1 VADDASGNWKRSPPK
16 PSGEPGPRPDSPGSR
31 SRWRR
36 KEQPAAA
43 QSGAEQDAGPA
54 MADLYQAHY
63 RSLLRLAALL
73 VGNATTA
80 EAVVVDSFVA
90 FHRMRKGPQTCADA
104 LPQLQRLVIARSRS
118 AARHHPPAGGDWSP
132 VVARLPGSPDR
143 RARTPPFERSAVV
156 LALAALPPAQREAV
170 VLTRYLDLTDE
181 QAAAVMRVSQA
192 ALRRHLA
199 AAKSALRPV
208 LPEES

>member
-1 VADDASGNWKRSPPK
+1 MGDTGK
-16 PSGEPGPRPDSPGSR
+16 PSGEPGPRPDSPESHAR

-36 KEQPAAA
+36 KDQSVAA
-43 QSGAEQDAGPA
+43 QSGAEQDARPA
-54 MADLYQAHY
+54 LADVYQAHY

-90 FHRMRKGPQTCADA
+90 FHRTRKGPQTCADA

-118 AARHHPPAGGDWSP
+118 AARHHPPADGDWSP

-170 VLTRYLDLTDE
+170 VLTLYLDLTDE

-208 LPEES
+208 LPEGS

>member
-1 VADDASGNWKRSPPK
+1 
-16 PSGEPGPRPDSPGSR
+16 
-31 SRWRR
+31 
-36 KEQPAAA
+36 
-43 QSGAEQDAGPA
+43 
-54 MADLYQAHY
+54 M
-63 RSLLRLAALL
+63 
-73 VGNATTA
+73 
-80 EAVVVDSFVA
+80 
-90 FHRMRKGPQTCADA
+90 
-104 LPQLQRLVIARSRS
+104 
-118 AARHHPPAGGDWSP
+118 
-132 VVARLPGSPDR
+132 ARLPGSPDR

-170 VLTRYLDLTDE
+170 VLTHYLNLTDE